1 MINQNVIDS
10 KLTGNPQIT
19 YFKSVYRRHT
29 FFMKFTREYNEK
41 TITITNDGDTYS
53 NTISHGGMDLISDVY
68 YKNKI
73 VNIPVGATVYANLG
87 NNIIHNIKLEVNGK
101 KIYHTTGQIME
112 MMSEL
117 ENPYIPA
124 YHNGSLKH
132 PILDGSASAS
142 LTVNSGNNYNIMCF
156 AGGVNG
162 SQVESAFSKRP
173 TDTFYSRPDFY
184 FTRSYGSCFPICALY
199 HSDIKIVATFSAWDK
214 IMTTPGADTTLTSNL
229 VIEYINLSQEEKR
242 RVVNNTEPYI
252 YFNIRN
258 HQYGEENSTQI
269 KKSLPIRTIFFVK
282 EYTDTGNASRSY
294 VTPMEI
300 PSTTTITISHNNIS
314 KNQISELTKYT
325 RENIYRYYGNNG
337 FGGRNLGA
345 GTGIL
350 DSIGMYT
357 QSLEPGQE
365 PNGHF
370 SGDSEIK
377 IDITPS
383 SSTTNLKIYYEYINF
398 YKISSGQLDI
408 LFAEV

>member
-29 FFMKFTREYNEK
+29 FFMKFTREYTEK
-41 TITITNDGDTYS
+41 KMTNTDNGMVYS

-73 VNIPVGATVYANLG
+73 ENIPATTIYANLG
-87 NNIIHNIKLEVNGK
+87 NSIIHNIKLEVNGK
-101 KIYHTTGQIME
+101 KIYHTTGKIME

-124 YHNGSLKH
+124 FHNGSLTH
-132 PILDGSASAS
+132 PILDENTSNAS

-162 SQVESAFSKRP
+162 SETHKEWS
-173 TDTFYSRPDFY
+173 TDTFYSRPNFY

-199 HSDIKIVATFSAWDK
+199 HSEIKIVAEFSAWDK
-214 IMTTPGADTTLTSNL
+214 IMSASADITTKLTSNL

-252 YFNIRN
+252 YFNIRS
-258 HQYGEENSTQI
+258 HQYNSINTHI
-269 KKSLPIRTIFFVK
+269 KKSLPIRTIYFVK
-282 EYTDTGNASRSY
+282 ESSAYSVTVSH
-294 VTPMEI
+294 VTPVDMN
-300 PSTTTITISHNNIS
+300 TITNMTISHNNIS
-314 KNQISELTKYT
+314 KNPKYELTKYT

-337 FGGRNLGA
+337 FGGRKLGS
-345 GTGIL
+345 TGIL
-350 DSIGMYT
+350 DSIGIYT

-377 IDITPS
+377 IVFEGTIDDV
-383 SSTTNLKIYYEYINF
+383 KIYYEYINF